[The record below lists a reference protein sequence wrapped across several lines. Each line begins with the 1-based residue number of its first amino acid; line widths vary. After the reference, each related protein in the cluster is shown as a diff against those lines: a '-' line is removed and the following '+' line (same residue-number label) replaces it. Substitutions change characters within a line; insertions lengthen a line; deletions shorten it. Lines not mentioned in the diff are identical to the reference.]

1 MKALRSE
8 YDVVVIGAGMG
19 GLTCGA
25 SLAKAGMKVL
35 VCEQHSVPGGYCTSF
50 KRKGFT
56 FETSIH
62 WLNQCAEGGL
72 IYQTLEEL
80 GIQDQIE
87 FIQLDPVRRIIGK
100 DYDLTVFL
108 DTQRLEDDLKRMFP
122 AEAEGI
128 HQFITDCTTLAK
140 SPEVMTQYLGKSS
153 QQVFDYLFQDSKL
166 KSILCSIA
174 TFPQWSVLPLMF
186 SIGWFSEKDY
196 YFPKRGGAQAL
207 AHLFGSTF
215 QGYGGDLALKT
226 MVKKIWIENGKASGV
241 ELQSGERIKSKYV
254 VSNADAR
261 LTFLKLVGRELLDEE
276 FIKDLLETEICPP
289 VFLVSL
295 GVDMD
300 LGKMGFNG
308 AMITY
313 NPSAELADLS
323 TADPSRCGITII
335 IYSLRDPS
343 LAPPGKHTVSIGA
356 MLPYE
361 YMGNWGVDKQ
371 GRRGREYKKL
381 KEQVADRL
389 IASAENVIPG
399 LSQHIVCKD
408 IATPLTYE
416 RYTLNTRGAIM
427 GWDLT
432 PQNFMKMRPQDTPIK
447 NLYQAGHWVFPG
459 GGIPAVIPSGRLA
472 AELILKESQDA

>member
-25 SLAKAGMKVL
+25 YLAKAGVKVL
-35 VCEQHSVPGGYCTSF
+35 VCEQHSIPGGYCTSF
-50 KRKGFT
+50 KKDGFI

-62 WLNQCAEGGL
+62 WLNQCGQGGL

-108 DTQRLEDDLKRMFP
+108 DTQRLEDDLKKMFP
-122 AEAEGI
+122 AEAESI
-128 HQFITDCTTLAK
+128 HQFITDCLALAK
-140 SPEVMTQYLGKSS
+140 SPEVMTQYLGKSN
-153 QQVFDYLFQDSKL
+153 QQVFDYLFKDSKL
-166 KSILCSIA
+166 KLILYAIG
-174 TFPQWSVLPLMF
+174 FLPQWSVLAPMF
-186 SIGWFSEKDY
+186 SIGWISEKDY
-196 YFPKRGGAQAL
+196 YFPNRGGARAL
-207 AHLFGSTF
+207 ADLFASAF

-226 MVKKIWIENGKASGV
+226 MATKISIENGKACGV
-241 ELQSGERIKSKYV
+241 ELRSGARIKSKYV

-261 LTFLKLVGRELLDEE
+261 LTFLKLVGRELLSEE

-289 VFLVSL
+289 AFLVSL

-356 MLPYE
+356 MLPYD
-361 YMGNWGVDKQ
+361 YMDNWKVDKQ
-371 GRRGREYKKL
+371 ARRGREYKKL
-381 KEQVADRL
+381 KEQVADQL
-389 IASAENVIPG
+389 IASAENIISG

-408 IATPLTYE
+408 TATPLTYE
-416 RYTLNTRGAIM
+416 RYTLNTRGSIM

-432 PQNFMKMRPQDTPIK
+432 SQNFMKMRPQDTPIK

-472 AELILKESQDA
+472 AELILKESQGA

>member
-25 SLAKAGMKVL
+25 YLAKAGTKVL

-50 KRKGFT
+50 QKNGFT

-62 WLNQCAEGGL
+62 WLNQCGKGGL

-87 FIQLDPVRRIIGK
+87 FIQLNPVRRIVGK
-100 DYDLTVFL
+100 DYGLTVFL
-108 DTQRLEDDLKRMFP
+108 DIQRLEDDLKKMFP
-122 AEAEGI
+122 AEAESI
-128 HQFITDCTTLAK
+128 HQFITDCTALAK

-153 QQVFDYLFQDSKL
+153 QQVFDYLFKDSKL
-166 KSILCSIA
+166 KLILYSIGTL
-174 TFPQWSVLPLMF
+174 PQWSVLPLMF
-186 SIGWFSEKDY
+186 SIGWLSEKDY
-196 YFPKRGGAQAL
+196 YFVKRGGARAL
-207 AHLFGSTF
+207 ADLFASAL
-215 QGYGGDLALKT
+215 QEYGGDLALKT
-226 MVKKIWIENGKASGV
+226 MVTKISIENGKASGV

-261 LTFLKLVGRELLDEE
+261 LTFLKLVGRELLDEKFVE
-276 FIKDLLETEICPP
+276 ELLETEICPP

-300 LGKMGFNG
+300 LGKMGFDG

-313 NPSAELADLS
+313 NPSDESINLS

-343 LAPPGKHTVSIGA
+343 LAPPGKHAVSIAAG
-356 MLPYE
+356 LPYE
-361 YMGNWGVDKQ
+361 YMGNWRVDKQ
-371 GRRGREYKKL
+371 GRRGKEYKKL
-381 KEQVADRL
+381 KEQVADQL

-399 LSQHIVCKD
+399 LSHHIVCRD

-416 RYTLNTRGAIM
+416 RYTLNTKGSIM

-432 PQNFMKMRPQDTPIK
+432 PENFMKMRSQETPIK
-447 NLYQAGHWVFPG
+447 NLYQAGHWTFPG
-459 GGIPAVIPSGRLA
+459 GGIPAVIPSGKNA
-472 AELILKESQDA
+472 AELILKESQGA